1 MEFQSVIESTPACRL
16 YRSDPV
22 PDDVLRRILDA
33 ARFAPT
39 GGNRQPVRL
48 IAVRDAGLRQQLAD
62 LYLPLWKR
70 FMERYAKAGVT
81 PATSRMIANS
91 DVMAENL
98 AHVPVLIVVCAVLGD
113 VLATDRQLD
122 RLSIVGGA
130 SVYPAVQNLMLKA
143 RDEGLGTALTTLLC
157 YVEADVK
164 KLLSIPDDV
173 STAAM
178 LPLGYPAQ
186 AFPKRVYR
194 RPLSGIAF
202 SDRFGSPL

>member
-1 MEFQSVIESTPACRL
+1 MEFQSVIESTPACRF

-81 PATSRMIANS
+81 PATSKVIANS
-91 DVMAENL
+91 DAMAENL
-98 AHVPVLIVVCAVLGD
+98 AQIPVLIVVCAVLGD

-164 KLLSIPDDV
+164 KLLGIPDEV

-178 LPLGYPAQ
+178 LPLGYPSQ
-186 AFPKRVYR
+186 PFPKRVHR
-194 RPLSGIAF
+194 RPLAEIAF
-202 SDRFGSPL
+202 VDRFGSAL